1 MSVIH
6 IIFSERGETMVEI
19 KRIKVDG
26 YKNVSNV
33 DIELKKITSLL
44 SINSY
49 GKSNLLQA
57 IDFGLL
63 YLSATINQKVR
74 LMN

>member
-1 MSVIH
+1 MYKYIAYFYERRYNMSVIH

-33 DIELKKITSLL
+33 DIELKK
-44 SINSY
+44 
-49 GKSNLLQA
+49 
-57 IDFGLL
+57 
-63 YLSATINQKVR
+63 
-74 LMN
+74 